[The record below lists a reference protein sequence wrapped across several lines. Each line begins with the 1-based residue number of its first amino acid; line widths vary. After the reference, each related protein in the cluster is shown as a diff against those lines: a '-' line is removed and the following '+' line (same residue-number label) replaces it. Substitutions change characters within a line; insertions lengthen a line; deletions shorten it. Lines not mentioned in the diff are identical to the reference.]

1 MKYLPLFPI
10 LARYPF
16 LRISSRVFSFD
27 VEEELRKF
35 PDAIETAKRIVDKAI
50 DGKIEYERF
59 TDESEFFCLGCEE
72 NCYDC
77 RERGSLEN
85 CDLCMGCFENCSL
98 YYPREAFER
107 FFANAKLSLLTY
119 IASRMIVSA
128 MEDWVRM
135 RYAVNEAS
143 YYSKLLREDVEE
155 SGKVPIVRL
164 VAIDLGAKLKG
175 WNMHVSTFVKVS
187 ARIRDDKWRLVNR
200 RLKNGYVETTKS
212 EVLRGLEELLRMKL
226 FEKVP
231 SSEVVNPAVEELSKK
246 AKRESEKFTMD
257 LGEVD
262 LNCLP
267 PCMKE
272 ILSELQRGMNIPH
285 TARFAIT
292 SFLLNIGM
300 SVDEIIGLFKAAPDF
315 DEEKTRYQVEHIAG
329 ERGKGAEYTSPSC
342 DTMRTYNNC
351 VSDCR
356 VSHPLVYY
364 KKCKSKRKKS

>member
-1 MKYLPLFPI
+1 MKYLPLYPI

-16 LRISSRVFSFD
+16 LRIASRVFSFNIED
-27 VEEELRKF
+27 ELRKF
-35 PDAIETAKRIVDKAI
+35 LDTVEAAKRIVDKAI
-50 DGKIEYERF
+50 DGRVEYDRF

-77 RERGSLEN
+77 QKRGTLEG

-98 YYPREAFER
+98 YYPREAVER
-107 FFANAKLSLLTY
+107 FYTNAKLSLLTY

-143 YYSKLLREDVEE
+143 YYSRLLREDVEE
-155 SGKVPIVRL
+155 SGKEPIVRL

-175 WNMHVSTFVKVS
+175 WKMHVSTFVRVS
-187 ARIRDDKWRLVNR
+187 ARIKDDKWRLVNR
-200 RLKNGYVETTKS
+200 KLRNGWVETTKA

-231 SSEVVNPAVEELSKK
+231 VSEAVSEAVRELSRK
-246 AKRESEKFTMD
+246 AKRESEKFAMD

-267 PCMKE
+267 PCMRE

-300 SVDEIIGLFKAAPDF
+300 TVDEIIALFKSAPDF
-315 DEEKTRYQVEHIAG
+315 DDEKTRYQVEHIAG

-342 DTMRTYNNC
+342 DTMRTYSNC
-351 VSDCR
+351 VADCR
-356 VSHPLVYY
+356 VSHPLIYY
-364 KKCKSKRKKS
+364 KKCKSKS